1 MLPVKVIIFIFER
14 INDEYCNITKRLFE
28 RLVCTMVGEG
38 VAGIFG
44 PQDKSIAEHVQ
55 SICDTL
61 EMPHISVRWDPQ
73 EIRGKTVNLYPHANT
88 LSLVRSFYN
97 RFFFFFIFLVLYFLL
112 IFFFSF

>member
-1 MLPVKVIIFIFER
+1 
-14 INDEYCNITKRLFE
+14 
-28 RLVCTMVGEG
+28 MVGEG

-73 EIRGKTVNLYPHANT
+73 EMRGKTVNLYPHANT
-88 LSLVRSFYN
+88 LSLVRPIVSFYN
-97 RFFFFFIFLVLYFLL
+97 YFIFFFFLLVLYFLL
-112 IFFFSF
+112 ILFLSNN